1 MFGVRCV
8 VVGFCEVEERRTKD
22 GDGGTSQP
30 NIGQSR
36 THHSNLADVQSQN
49 VQHICLSLCVAIHV
63 AHAQKKKLCCC
74 MFPKFGCGGRSGE
87 SVDHILDLD
96 RGELEDAVHLLNAGR
111 GFVSRV
117 VGGSHV

>member
-1 MFGVRCV
+1 MCNHKTF
-8 VVGFCEVEERRTKD
+8 
-22 GDGGTSQP
+22 
-30 NIGQSR
+30 NISACR
-36 THHSNLADVQSQN
+36 YLWRYMWSMRKK
-49 VQHICLSLCVAIHV
+49 
-63 AHAQKKKLCCC
+63 KKKLCCC

-96 RGELEDAVHLLNAGR
+96 RGELKDAVHLLNAGR